1 MPNEVTIPAPV
12 TTTRRRPVDVGFGNT
27 GCGSLLLRIKR
38 SPAGTGKLL
47 GGVELKSFRAYSRFQ
62 LSRPRSCLEHGA
74 VKRGDSHVGCWDVIV
89 LGGALSGAS
98 TALLLQRADP
108 NLRVLVLEKSS
119 RFTRRVGEATVE
131 ISAYFLGRVLGLTR
145 HLNESHLVKQG
156 MRFWFSNPETLTLA
170 ECGEIGGKYQVRLPA
185 YQLDRAVLDEEVLRL
200 AALEGAEVRRET
212 RVTRVVL
219 KRGGLQRVEFH
230 DKAGDHAAE
239 GRWVVDATG
248 FAAML
253 SRQEGWYRANAEHP
267 TSSVWARWRGV
278 KDLDGRELAVKFPE
292 WAAASYGLRST
303 ATNHLMGPGWWAW
316 IIPLKGGDV
325 SVGVVYDQ
333 RRVIFPAGSSLNQ
346 RLKAFLCAHP
356 VGAELLASAECI
368 EGDTH
373 ARSNLSYS
381 SDRYFGDGHALVGDA
396 GAFLDPLYSPGMD
409 WLSFSVSTAVAL
421 ILKERCGEAID
432 ELASRADRD
441 FRQSYDR
448 WFSAVYREK
457 YEYMGEMDLMR
468 TAFGMDLGLYYLG
481 VVSQPFKRG
490 TIALLEPVFTT
501 PPSVPVW
508 RLMCLYNRRLASMAR
523 SRRTRGVLGR
533 ENKGRRHLMGGFT
546 LEASSALLV
555 ARSLMWWV
563 RLEFIEGWRTWFVRG
578 KKPQKQPVSPVVPP
592 AIGSAVAKG

>member
-1 MPNEVTIPAPV
+1 M
-12 TTTRRRPVDVGFGNT
+12 
-27 GCGSLLLRIKR
+27 
-38 SPAGTGKLL
+38 
-47 GGVELKSFRAYSRFQ
+47 
-62 LSRPRSCLEHGA
+62 
-74 VKRGDSHVGCWDVIV
+74 RGDSQVGCWDVIV

-98 TALLLQRADP
+98 TALLLRRADP

-156 MRFWFSNPETLTLA
+156 MRFWFSNPETLTMA

-212 RVTRVVL
+212 RGTRVVL
-219 KRGGLQRVEFH
+219 KRGGLQRVEFQ
-230 DKAGDHAAE
+230 DTAGDHTAE
-239 GRWVVDATG
+239 CRWVVDATG

-333 RRVIFPAGSSLNQ
+333 RRVKLPTEGSLNQ
-346 RLKAFLCAHP
+346 RLKGFLCAHP

-381 SDRYFGDGHALVGDA
+381 SDHYFGDGYALVGDA

-421 ILKERCGEAID
+421 ILKERGGEAID
-432 ELASRADRD
+432 ALASRADQD
-441 FRQSYDR
+441 FHRSYDR

-468 TAFGMDLGLYYLG
+468 TAFGLDLGLYYLG

-546 LEASSALLV
+546 LEASSAFLV
-555 ARSLMWWV
+555 ARSLILWV
-563 RLEFIEGWRTWFVRG
+563 RLEFIEGWRTWFVRE
-578 KKPQKQPVSPVVPP
+578 KKLPKQLVSPVVPP